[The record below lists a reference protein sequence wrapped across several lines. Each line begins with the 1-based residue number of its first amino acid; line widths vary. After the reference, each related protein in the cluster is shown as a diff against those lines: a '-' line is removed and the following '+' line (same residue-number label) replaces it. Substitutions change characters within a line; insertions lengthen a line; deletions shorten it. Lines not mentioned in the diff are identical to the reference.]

1 MSARPEPVRPVVVGV
16 DASDSA
22 RDAAEW
28 AADLAAAWNAPL
40 HLVHVVLGWPD
51 EGPSPDLPGWLR
63 ELVGAAERCGVGTV
77 EAEAV
82 AGGIVDTLIGRAAG
96 AAVLVVGSYG
106 DAAWTG
112 MLASPLTVTLIDRAP
127 CPVAV
132 IRGSA
137 PRIPPPRNGPVVVG
151 VDGSEAGGVALDLA
165 VDLAASLGTRLVA
178 VRATADS
185 VAESAEAQL
194 AAVRLAHPM
203 PALSELVV
211 DGPAPVALAH
221 QAQEARMLVIGRHHA
236 VPGPDVRLGD
246 VGHVLVESAPCP
258 VVVAGPPPRSLA
270 HSLPDSDHAAD

>member
-1 MSARPEPVRPVVVGV
+1 
-16 DASDSA
+16 
-22 RDAAEW
+22 
-28 AADLAAAWNAPL
+28 
-40 HLVHVVLGWPD
+40 
-51 EGPSPDLPGWLR
+51 
-63 ELVGAAERCGVGTV
+63 
-77 EAEAV
+77 
-82 AGGIVDTLIGRAAG
+82 
-96 AAVLVVGSYG
+96 
-106 DAAWTG
+106 
-112 MLASPLTVTLIDRAP
+112 
-127 CPVAV
+127 
-132 IRGSA
+132 
-137 PRIPPPRNGPVVVG
+137 
-151 VDGSEAGGVALDLA
+151 
-165 VDLAASLGTRLVA
+165 
-178 VRATADS
+178 